1 MKNTNLIK
9 AREKKNLTQE
19 QLAKMLGKAGKQS
32 VSNWENGHSKPPLSI
47 AFQLA
52 EILEEDISFL
62 FSLKVQDSHTIM
74 TSSKKRVAV

>member
-1 MKNTNLIK
+1 MKNTNLTE

-32 VSNWENGHSKPPLSI
+32 VSNWENGHSKPPLPI
-47 AFQLA
+47 AFRIA

-62 FSLKVQDSHTIM
+62 FSFEVQDSHIKRL
-74 TSSKKRVAV
+74 SKKKRVAV

>member
-9 AREKKNLTQE
+9 ARENKNLTQE

-47 AFQLA
+47 AFKLS

-62 FSLKVQDSHTIM
+62 FSLKVQDSHIRK
-74 TSSKKRVAV
+74 SVEKKRVAV

>member
-9 AREKKNLTQE
+9 AREKKNITQE
-19 QLAKMLGKAGKQS
+19 QLAKMLGKAGGQS

-47 AFQLA
+47 AFKLA

-62 FSLKVQDSHTIM
+62 FSLKVQDYHTLV

>member
-1 MKNTNLIK
+1 MKNANLIK

-52 EILEEDISFL
+52 EILEEDIGFL
-62 FSLKVQDSHTIM
+62 FSFKVQESHTLRA
-74 TSSKKRVAV
+74 SSKKRVAV